1 MPTSARDERLAAY
14 CSPIGPEVFSGI
26 VHGHQIWTPDPFD
39 VSLIHAEARGAFA
52 RLLARASTPGY
63 PTTGKILLLLGDGGS
78 GKTHLMRAFWTGTHA
93 ESTGFCGYLQLA
105 TDTDHY
111 ARYVLSKLI
120 DSLERPYKAGFSET
134 GLRRLAREVLDNIEV
149 VPADEK
155 SRLCEDFLEPTEVAD
170 LVDRLAY
177 LAVQMPRFQGIDIN
191 VIRALLFTLAND
203 PRIHAVVIQWL
214 RCEDLAKR
222 DRELLGDLVP
232 RPQQEMPAKTIHT
245 LGRVMQ
251 SVGSAAFVLLV
262 DEMEATYDKGAK
274 GDPGAVLRSAVNTL
288 VEIADSVPNAIIV
301 MGCLHQLFN
310 EIQERLPGP
319 KRDRLLTNPDPI
331 VLKHLLQ
338 AQEISYLLEMRL
350 KALFEATGVAP
361 DPSNP
366 IAPFTQADIAGLT
379 GLRSRDILE
388 NFRKHREACMIAGGW
403 VTPPWRGGEPIQTPV
418 IPTSSWPQR
427 WNDFQTEFKETVPQV
442 RPVDV

>member
-1 MPTSARDERLAAY
+1 MPTSSRDERLAAY

-39 VSLIHAEARGAFA
+39 VPQIHAEARGTFA

-155 SRLCEDFLEPTEVAD
+155 SRLCEDLLDPTEVAD

-274 GDPGAVLRSAVNTL
+274 GDPGAVLRSVNGGT
-288 VEIADSVPNAIIV
+288 
-301 MGCLHQLFN
+301 QL
-310 EIQERLPGP
+310 I
-319 KRDRLLTNPDPI
+319 
-331 VLKHLLQ
+331 
-338 AQEISYLLEMRL
+338 
-350 KALFEATGVAP
+350 
-361 DPSNP
+361 
-366 IAPFTQADIAGLT
+366 
-379 GLRSRDILE
+379 
-388 NFRKHREACMIAGGW
+388 
-403 VTPPWRGGEPIQTPV
+403 GEG
-418 IPTSSWPQR
+418 R
-427 WNDFQTEFKETVPQV
+427 
-442 RPVDV
+442 